1 MSNHG
6 IVNNQNRC
14 IVKLRFRNNYRHTLV
29 AYIAKALGK
38 SFGFDNTFNAVLN
51 CKGFEKLFNILFS
64 LAFVGI
70 RRAFKIENFFCI
82 INYFILS
89 CLPLC
94 PSDEK

>member
-51 CKGFEKLFNILFS
+51 CKGF
-64 LAFVGI
+64 
-70 RRAFKIENFFCI
+70 
-82 INYFILS
+82 
-89 CLPLC
+89 
-94 PSDEK
+94 